1 MKQRVELPI
10 SHDALRLISVFSP
23 RLKECSR
30 VSREISNDL
39 NFKMQLIQ
47 GKFQWALSIFGI
59 WLIMWNVSVVISRI
73 IALVYDP
80 VRPCCFNS
88 QVIIYLDVFQL
99 SKTVFILARFC
110 SNKLF
115 ISADKGCLI
124 LVPRSDLFRPR
135 DFYGFDRFE
144 ISHFLPFLR

>member
-1 MKQRVELPI
+1 M
-10 SHDALRLISVFSP
+10 A
-23 RLKECSR
+23 
-30 VSREISNDL
+30 
-39 NFKMQLIQ
+39 
-47 GKFQWALSIFGI
+47 
-59 WLIMWNVSVVISRI
+59 ISRI

-80 VRPCCFNS
+80 VKQFCFNS
-88 QVIIYLDVFQL
+88 QVNVYLDDFQL
-99 SKTVFILARFC
+99 SKTVFILGRFC

-135 DFYGFDRFE
+135 DFYAFDRFE